1 MIFSLHVFYII
12 KVQLRV
18 QTFVCPGFSSFDAFQ
33 DQIMI
38 LFGSDANSSVV
49 DLAQFARSDLM
60 MYVVAIS
67 KISLT
72 KVSNTIKI
80 VGKASD

>member
-60 MYVVAIS
+60 YVVAIS